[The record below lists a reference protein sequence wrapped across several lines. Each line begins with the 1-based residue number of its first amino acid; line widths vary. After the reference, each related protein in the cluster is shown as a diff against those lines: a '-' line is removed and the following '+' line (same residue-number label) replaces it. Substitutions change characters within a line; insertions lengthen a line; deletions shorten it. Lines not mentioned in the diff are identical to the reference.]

1 MTDGS
6 VAAVTVLAVALVAV
20 VAVGGVVV
28 VAGGSTVALFSDGD
42 GDEDAGAAFTPAPE
56 THNSQYDPQRVVSDR
71 TPGTARVEMDSLA
84 AERTVVID
92 TATFASSH
100 DIQPLTQVLAE
111 NGHDVR
117 VISGFDSL
125 EEGLD
130 NATGFLSIGVT
141 EYDEDERELLSE
153 FIADGGHAVFTVE
166 PEDEFGSADQS
177 ELFSTLGIAPQ
188 PGYVYNL
195 AENDLNY
202 QRVYG
207 TPDGAATLTEDVER
221 VMFDTATTL
230 AVETAEETIG
240 PIAGSERSITRAE
253 TDGPIVVRDGGV
265 AMIGDTGFLQPAN
278 VQRADNDAFVG
289 NLADFLV
296 EGERVELGDDGSGDS
311 TN

>member
-1 MTDGS
+1 MTDGR
-6 VAAVTVLAVALVAV
+6 VAAVTVLAVGLVAV

-42 GDEDAGAAFTPAPE
+42 EEDTGAAFTPAPE
-56 THNSQYDPQRVVSDR
+56 TDNSQYDPQRVVSDR

-125 EEGLD
+125 EEALD

-141 EYDEDERELLSE
+141 EYDEDERELLTE

-177 ELFSTLGIAPQ
+177 ELFSTLGMAPQ

-195 AENDLNY
+195 VENDLNY

-207 TPDGAATLTEDVER
+207 TPDGAATLTEGVER
-221 VMFDTATTL
+221 VVFDTATTL

-253 TDGPIVVRDGGV
+253 TDAPIVVRDGGM

-278 VQRADNDAFVG
+278 VQRADNDVFVG

-296 EGERVELGDDGSGDS
+296 EGERVELGDEESGGS